1 MSEEEVCFDL
11 SLLFFWRAVKI
22 HYCPARAQT
31 ALAFKPQKSSRGKKR
46 SREVLRQSPYRG
58 LAGCAATENP
68 SDIVEDEVFSIEAAP
83 PIELDSHRSLS
94 LS

>member
-31 ALAFKPQKSSRGKKR
+31 ALTFKAPKAVGEKKK
-46 SREVLRQSPYRG
+46 
-58 LAGCAATENP
+58 AGRCYANHR
-68 SDIVEDEVFSIEAAP
+68 IVA
-83 PIELDSHRSLS
+83 
-94 LS
+94 